1 MIYFISNL
9 RSMPRVTA
17 YNRIKTIKNRTVKAR
32 TVSQLTVESKRIL
45 SFFLVSFVGVIVIS
59 YVLQMTSVSTK
70 GYEIERYE
78 KKLENLKKENQKLQI
93 ELADLNS
100 IYNIEE
106 ASRKLSKVGPKD
118 INYIISSTGV
128 VAMER

>member
-1 MIYFISNL
+1 
-9 RSMPRVTA
+9 MPRITA
-17 YNRIKTIKNRTVKAR
+17 YNRTRIMSNRASKTR
-32 TVSQLTVESKRIL
+32 TVSQLTVESKRVA
-45 SFFLVSFVGVIVIS
+45 SFFLAAFVCLVVIS
-59 YVLQMTSVSTK
+59 YILQMTSVSTK
-70 GYEIERYE
+70 GYEIESYE
-78 KKLENLKKENQKLQI
+78 KKLEDLKRENQKLQI

-106 ASRKLSKVGPKD
+106 TSSKLSKVSPKD

>member
-1 MIYFISNL
+1 M
-9 RSMPRVTA
+9 V
-17 YNRIKTIKNRTVKAR
+17 
-32 TVSQLTVESKRIL
+32 
-45 SFFLVSFVGVIVIS
+45 SFFLAAFVCVVVIS
-59 YVLQMTSVSTK
+59 YILQMTSVSTK
-70 GYEIERYE
+70 GYEIESYE
-78 KKLENLKKENQKLQI
+78 KKLEDLKRENQKLQI

-106 ASRKLSKVGPKD
+106 TSSKLSKVSPKD

>member
-1 MIYFISNL
+1 
-9 RSMPRVTA
+9 MPRIAV
-17 YNRIKTIKNRTVKAR
+17 YNRTKAMKNRTGKAK
-32 TVSQLTVESKRIL
+32 TVSRLLGESKRVL
-45 SFFLVSFVGVIVIS
+45 SFFLVIFVSVVVIS
-59 YVLQMTSVSTK
+59 YILQMTSVSTK
-70 GYEIERYE
+70 GYEIESYE
-78 KKLENLKKENQKLQI
+78 KKLDHLKRENQKLQV

-106 ASRKLSKVGPKD
+106 ASNRLSKVSPKD

>member
-1 MIYFISNL
+1 
-9 RSMPRVTA
+9 MPRITA
-17 YNRIKTIKNRTVKAR
+17 YNRTRIMSNRASKTR
-32 TVSQLTVESKRIL
+32 TVSQLTVESKRVV
-45 SFFLVSFVGVIVIS
+45 SFFLAAFVCLVVIS
-59 YVLQMTSVSTK
+59 YILQMTSVSTK
-70 GYEIERYE
+70 GYEIESYE
-78 KKLENLKKENQKLQI
+78 KKLEDLKRENQKLQI

-106 ASRKLSKVGPKD
+106 TSSKLSKVSPKD